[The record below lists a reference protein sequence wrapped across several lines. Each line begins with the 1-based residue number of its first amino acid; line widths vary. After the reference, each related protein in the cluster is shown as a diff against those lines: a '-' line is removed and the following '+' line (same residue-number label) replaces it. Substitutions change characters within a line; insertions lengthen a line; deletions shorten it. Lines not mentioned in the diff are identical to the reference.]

1 MEDNNVTSL
10 REEQNDDLQKEGA
23 QEEEKITAT
32 RSSLQIPR
40 RMFHMG
46 MGVGIAL
53 VYQIFLTHE
62 RAIYIL
68 GTCACVVYIVEQVR
82 TSYPEYM
89 ERFEGI
95 FKHIFRAEEQLKES
109 AGVPY
114 IMALLLTILSFP
126 KPIALVAILTLAVA
140 DPLSA
145 IIGIKYGKHKWVRGK
160 SVEGSSAFF
169 ISALIIS
176 TAVLTHF
183 TEAYWGWVFLL
194 TFTSS
199 LIISAFELIPL
210 RIDDNLTIPL
220 FTAFTLWIL
229 GASIGITF

>member
-1 MEDNNVTSL
+1 MKDNNVTSL
-10 REEQNDDLQKEGA
+10 REEVTPESEDSTENL
-23 QEEEKITAT
+23 TAT
-32 RSSLQIPR
+32 RSSLQLPR
-40 RMFHMG
+40 RMVHMG
-46 MGVGIAL
+46 MGISIAAF
-53 VYQIFLTHE
+53 YHFFLTHQ

-68 GTCACVVYIVEQVR
+68 GTCACVVYIVEQIR

-89 ERFEGI
+89 ARFEGI

-145 IIGIKYGKHKWVRGK
+145 IVGISKGKHKWGAGK
-160 SVEGSSAFF
+160 SIEGSAAFF
-169 ISALIIS
+169 ISTLLIS
-176 TAVLTHF
+176 SAVLLHF
-183 TEAYWGWVFLL
+183 SDVYWGWVVLL

-220 FTAFTLWIL
+220 FSAFTLWIL
-229 GASIGITF
+229 GSLIGISF